1 MFCKVIQSHAL
12 IFAVLAQT
20 LARVFRPA
28 AHGLSRVVLRP
39 RDGVFYTSNCDCAF
53 AVRFHSGTSVAGYD
67 PEKYL
72 KQYRDAGSD
81 VNAMRR
87 IDYAARKDAINA
99 QKLAAYAAQ
108 SYRNDLGAASKI
120 ILTRRAESV
129 EISVKQAEDFRQAG
143 WTITRENRGEYLD
156 ALCKKCKEHID
167 KLGVTRD
174 NVGEISKYA
183 ADMYLVER
191 YDEVEA
197 EFMLLRRRT

>member
-1 MFCKVIQSHAL
+1 MFCKVIQSYAL
-12 IFAVLAQT
+12 IFAVLAHT

-28 AHGLSRVVLRP
+28 AHGLSRVVLHS

-99 QKLAAYAAQ
+99 RKRAAYQ
-108 SYRNDLGAASKI
+108 L
-120 ILTRRAESV
+120 
-129 EISVKQAEDFRQAG
+129 RQK
-143 WTITRENRGEYLD
+143 NRGQKVFITDQAIQKVPLVAPNGAD
-156 ALCKKCKEHID
+156 HQTALFIQETHRELLNLVLCQM
-167 KLGVTRD
+167 LG
-174 NVGEISKYA
+174 
-183 ADMYLVER
+183 
-191 YDEVEA
+191 
-197 EFMLLRRRT
+197 